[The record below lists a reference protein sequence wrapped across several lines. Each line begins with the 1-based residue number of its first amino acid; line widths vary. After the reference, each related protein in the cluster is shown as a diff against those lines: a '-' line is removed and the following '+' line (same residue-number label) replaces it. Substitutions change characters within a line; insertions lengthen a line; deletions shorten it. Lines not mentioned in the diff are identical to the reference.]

1 MNMNRL
7 LDYNYAFAFS
17 QTIGCFFFLIKREKK
32 QQTSFPAAL
41 E

>member
-17 QTIGCFFFLIKREKK
+17 QTIGCFFSDKEEKK